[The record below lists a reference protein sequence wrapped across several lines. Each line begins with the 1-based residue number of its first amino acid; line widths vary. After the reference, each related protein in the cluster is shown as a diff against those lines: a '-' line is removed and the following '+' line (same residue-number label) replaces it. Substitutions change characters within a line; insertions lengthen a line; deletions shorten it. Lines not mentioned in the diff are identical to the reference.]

1 MNGVKLHQI
10 NLKDSHFGSVG
21 SQRICSIH
29 TSDEKRIRDGA
40 PPKFWSEVY
49 YTTRS
54 PEHLPCSGDPF
65 IWVNEL
71 DRVTDAIAGLY
82 DRSLNKLARIVYH
95 DDDIDWAALSDVDL
109 FMKKRELTF
118 HITMPGG
125 NGMFVGVCYG
135 GATNYVLLENSV
147 SPWATLTEYLTRIH

>member
-10 NLKDSHFGSVG
+10 NLKDSHLGSVG
-21 SQRICSIH
+21 SQRICSIR
-29 TSDEKRIRDGA
+29 TSDKNHIRDGA

-54 PEHLPCSGDPF
+54 LEHLPRPGDPF
-65 IWVNEL
+65 IWVDEL
-71 DRVTDAIAGLY
+71 DRITDAIAALNFK
-82 DRSLNKLARIVYH
+82 SLSKLARIAYG
-95 DDDIDWAALSDVDL
+95 DDSIDWGTMPSVDTYL
-109 FMKKRELTF
+109 KKRELTF